1 MTHTSAPAATGTP
14 VSVAAGSRRSS
25 PSHRTT
31 SSGGARRIRVLGAVA
46 RKALVQEIEAKLR
59 MVLSET
65 LADPVVGGWRVHGA
79 IRAVVRKSRDEPG
92 VDQVV
97 PLRNHTVKADREHEL
112 DVEVDGV
119 QVMTLTARLDVALQ
133 VYAAVAVVR
142 DGHPVG
148 VRSGQA
154 HATGG
159 LRVACVEIA
168 QRTLTSPLPAE
179 LTPHHPHNMSD
190 RPAGAA
196 PPAVSRQHSSA
207 IAAADRHRRRPRQQS
222 RTRSF
227 TTCSQ
232 PVPSPGEQHPPT
244 PEESQR

>member
-14 VSVAAGSRRSS
+14 VSGWLLPGSQETRLRLEKVVTKASDHEERR
-25 PSHRTT
+25 
-31 SSGGARRIRVLGAVA
+31 ARRIRVLGAVA
-46 RKALVQEIEAKLR
+46 RKALVEEIEAKLR

-65 LADPVVGGWRVHGA
+65 LADLVVGGWRVHGA
-79 IRAVVRKSRDEPG
+79 IRAAVRKSRDEPG

-133 VYAAVAVVR
+133 VYDAVAVVR
-142 DGHPVG
+142 DGHLVG

-159 LRVACVEIA
+159 LRVEGVEIA
-168 QRTLTSPLPAE
+168 QRTLTFPLAAE
-179 LTPHHPHNMSD
+179 LTLRHPHNMSD
-190 RPAGAA
+190 RPGG
-196 PPAVSRQHSSA
+196 SGR
-207 IAAADRHRRRPRQQS
+207 
-222 RTRSF
+222 
-227 TTCSQ
+227 
-232 PVPSPGEQHPPT
+232 G
-244 PEESQR
+244 